1 MNNLDEEIK
10 KKKEILNIAI
20 STKGIMDKYTIQ
32 ISQQLDNL
40 IVEKMRNELKEAK
53 NVRWQYKKNKKK
65 IFFMR
70 ILQNKVWAA

>member
-1 MNNLDEEIK
+1 VNNLDEEIK

-53 NVRWQYKKNKKK
+53 NVR
-65 IFFMR
+65 
-70 ILQNKVWAA
+70 